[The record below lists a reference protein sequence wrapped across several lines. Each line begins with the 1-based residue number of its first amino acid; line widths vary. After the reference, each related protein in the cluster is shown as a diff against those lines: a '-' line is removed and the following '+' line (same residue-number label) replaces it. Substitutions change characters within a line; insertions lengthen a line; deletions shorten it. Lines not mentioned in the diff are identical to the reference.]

1 MELTRRGCMR
11 TCIPGTLLPLTEESR
26 SHAFS
31 VLEPVFA
38 VSGGGLQLSQLTEM
52 TGLSASTI
60 QNWVKRGWVSKPVNK
75 KYGPLQVARILL
87 INLLRP
93 AMQLDKIAALLAYVN
108 GSVDDR
114 ADDII
119 PEPELYDL
127 VCAGILQLE
136 DLREIRHESVITL
149 IGAQLE
155 GYEGPVPGA
164 KARLADAL
172 AVMLLNIAA
181 ATLMQQADAIFQRI
195 GTPPNPPEAA
205 GGSATHVVSI

>member
-1 MELTRRGCMR
+1 MR

-26 SHAFS
+26 THAFS

-93 AMQLDKIAALLAYVN
+93 AMQLDKIAALL
-108 GSVDDR
+108 GLRQRERRRSRRRHHSRTR
-114 ADDII
+114 AVRSGVRRY
-119 PEPELYDL
+119 PAARRSPGNPTR
-127 VCAGILQLE
+127 VCHNPH
-136 DLREIRHESVITL
+136 RC
-149 IGAQLE
+149 
-155 GYEGPVPGA
+155 
-164 KARLADAL
+164 
-172 AVMLLNIAA
+172 
-181 ATLMQQADAIFQRI
+181 AT
-195 GTPPNPPEAA
+195 
-205 GGSATHVVSI
+205 